1 MINNCFYCINHLENS
16 TPPLILFNQTRR
28 DYLNSYARSSLPYL
42 PPMINNSFYCINHLE
57 NPTPPLTLFKQD
69 AIRFIYAPYET
80 FLMIDNNY
88 NLTSAQFILCNNLVN
103 SEKATC
109 PCSVLYPFDILFQSR
124 FIYVLLC

>member
-80 FLMIDNNY
+80 FLMINNNY

-103 SEKATC
+103 SKKGTC